1 MADQITRE
9 EFSDCM
15 ESFEHRL
22 AARLTRVERRLDG
35 IDGRFDPLDI
45 RLEAIDTRLDVIDER
60 LAGAPP
66 PPGGIAIASAGVGEE
81 ALAAI
86 DARLSRYERHFEE
99 FMRRFAVH
107 LEQLERTAGAGDPSV
122 AVDLRPQD
130 AAAVP
135 PSADTDPAAAAA
147 DLGTTPAAA
156 TRPAEN
162 DPGIVRKA
170 NGARVKG
177 PALRRSTRSERAAES
192 SARGLRRGPSDAAPA
207 KSAQRRRRT

>member
-66 PPGGIAIASAGVGEE
+66 PPGGIAIASAGVSDE

-86 DARLSRYERHFEE
+86 DALSRYERHFEE
-99 FMRRFAVH
+99 FMRRFAVY
-107 LEQLERTAGAGDPSV
+107 LEQLELTAGAGDPSM
-122 AVDLRPQD
+122 AVDLRSQD

-147 DLGTTPAAA
+147 HMGTTPAAA

-170 NGARVKG
+170 NGARVNG

-192 SARGLRRGPSDAAPA
+192 AARGLRRGPSDAAPA